1 MTDKRTVQIVAG
13 GLVLIVLVGLVGL
26 LWLIHDV
33 EVEPATIALVVGIV
47 TGALGGLIGLLSG
60 TGSVDVGDVKSAAYN
75 KALADVST
83 LTPSGPPE
91 PPPLVAGGIIPEPF
105 DDQWQDEPTT

>member
-1 MTDKRTVQIVAG
+1 MGTDKRTVQIVAG

-47 TGALGGLIGLLSG
+47 TGALGGLIGLLSN
-60 TGSVDVGDVKSAAYN
+60 TGAVDVGDVKSTAYN
-75 KALADVST
+75 KALADVSALAPT
-83 LTPSGPPE
+83 E
-91 PPPLVAGGIIPEPF
+91 PPPLVGGGIIPEPLA
-105 DDQWQDEPTT
+105 DQWQDDTTT